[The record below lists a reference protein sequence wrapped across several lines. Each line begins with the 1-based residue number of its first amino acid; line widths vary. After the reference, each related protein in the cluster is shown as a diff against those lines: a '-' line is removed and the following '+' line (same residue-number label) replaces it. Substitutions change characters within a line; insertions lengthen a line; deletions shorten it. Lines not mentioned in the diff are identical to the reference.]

1 MLAYNSRMARPLTPP
16 DLRRTPQQDRSRAMV
31 ERIIAGGQRVL
42 LRDGYH
48 NTSTNRVA
56 AEADIS
62 PGSLYQYFPNKQAIL
77 AAVIDR
83 HATELSAQ
91 LTAVLADRLDVP
103 GPELAQAAFNGLLD
117 VLTENIEFLRLVVE
131 VLPRR
136 QSESWTAAL
145 EQRISDLVTAYLSI
159 NKAQTRV
166 AEPAT
171 SAWILVRMVEHLSI
185 QYVLEAPAISRER
198 FIEELSELTLAYVGP
213 ASAQANRKRAPG
225 ISI

>member
-1 MLAYNSRMARPLTPP
+1 
-16 DLRRTPQQDRSRAMV
+16 MV
-31 ERIIAGGQRVL
+31 ERIIGAGQRVL
-42 LRDGYH
+42 LRDGYEK
-48 NTSTNRVA
+48 TSTNRVA

-62 PGSLYQYFPNKQAIL
+62 PGSLYQYFPGKQAIL

-83 HATELSAQ
+83 HAADLSTQ

-103 GPELAQAAFNGLLD
+103 GPELVHESFNGLLD
-117 VLTENIEFLRLVVE
+117 VLTENVEFLRLVVE
-131 VLPRR
+131 VLPRQ

-166 AEPAT
+166 TEPAT

-185 QYVLEAPAISRER
+185 QYVLERPAISSER
-198 FIEELSELTLAYVGP
+198 FIAELSELTVNYLGLPSERSQSENV
-213 ASAQANRKRAPG
+213 
-225 ISI
+225 